1 MVRFNILL
9 CLLFSVPLLASPIYH
24 STDEYGRSVYGDS
37 VPHKPH
43 KEITIENANDY
54 DWRQFDYSQPKSRK
68 KKKRK
73 SKRKKKSAPKLSFDQ
88 LRTKCQTA
96 RYRYQN
102 YRGRGGNDDWGK
114 YKAKVIKYSEKRDYW
129 CGRYSKR
136 K

>member
-9 CLLFSVPLLASPIYH
+9 CLIFSTPLIASPIYH
-24 STDEYGRSVYGDS
+24 STDKHGRSIYSDALPEGS
-37 VPHKPH
+37 HNR
-43 KEITIENANDY
+43 ITIEHSNDY
-54 DWRQFDYSQPKSRK
+54 DWRQFKYSKPSSRK

-73 SKRKKKSAPKLSFDQ
+73 AKRKKKAAPKLSFDQ
-88 LRTKCQTA
+88 LRAKCQTA

-102 YRGRGGNDDWGK
+102 YRGRGGNDSWGK

-129 CGRYSKR
+129 CSRYLKR

>member
-9 CLLFSVPLLASPIYH
+9 CLLLSAPVFSSPIYH
-24 STDEYGRSVYGDS
+24 STDEYGRSIYSDAL
-37 VPHKPH
+37 PKNNYN
-43 KEITIENANDY
+43 KITIEHSNDY
-54 DWRQFDYSQPKSRK
+54 DWRQFDYRPPKSRK
-68 KKKRK
+68 KKRK
-73 SKRKKKSAPKLSFDQ
+73 AKRKKKSAPKLSFDQ
-88 LRTKCQTA
+88 LRAKCQAA
-96 RYRYQN
+96 RYRHQN